1 MRKYGSMCGLQM
13 SNHGKP
19 FKGTWLKHSR
29 PGTIWDDFY
38 RKPLHS
44 EVIIA
49 KLMVPMSS
57 KRPACWDIRGLTGKK
72 LTLWKLLS
80 MDQYMQTIMNLIR
93 VETKVKSE
101 WSSTLWKIKL
111 VLNITIEKATG
122 TMPLRLVISIDG
134 ATYT

>member
-1 MRKYGSMCGLQM
+1 
-13 SNHGKP
+13 
-19 FKGTWLKHSR
+19 
-29 PGTIWDDFY
+29 
-38 RKPLHS
+38 
-44 EVIIA
+44 
-49 KLMVPMSS
+49 
-57 KRPACWDIRGLTGKK
+57 
-72 LTLWKLLS
+72 
-80 MDQYMQTIMNLIR
+80 MQTIMNLIR